1 MTNANQ
7 TTTFSIILGVTRS
20 YEREYFL
27 TKTTKTQNKTTCEDF
42 PRTFKTKEA
51 AEAAMRKWAA

>member
-1 MTNANQ
+1 MSNTNR

-20 YEREYFL
+20 YQREYFL
-27 TKTTKTQNKTTCEDF
+27 TKTTKTQTQTTCEDF
-42 PRTFKTKEA
+42 PRTFKTKDA